1 MNRDIEFA
9 DSLAASERTPDSIK
23 PQVLIR
29 TDLADQYTTLPGPL
43 GDLYVGF
50 TSLGVTSIVPTGDES
65 MFLEVHA
72 GTVGRPAY
80 RADDLPTSLGA
91 LLVKA
96 LDTGKLGRLPVDL
109 RQLSEFQREVLDVTT
124 GIPPGEV
131 RPYGWV
137 AREMGKTGAVRAVG
151 SALARNPVP
160 IVIPCHRVVRSDGAV
175 GNYAFG
181 PPMKRALLEHEGMS
195 SELFE
200 PGSLRY
206 IGSDT
211 TGVFCYPTCR
221 HARRISSAHRM
232 VFRSPQRA
240 VDAGYRPCKV
250 CRPGSGETH

>member
-1 MNRDIEFA
+1 MNQDIEIP
-9 DSLAASERTPDSIK
+9 DSLTVFEPTPDSIK
-23 PQVLIR
+23 PQVMIR
-29 TDLADQYTTLPGPL
+29 TDLADQYTTVAGPI

-50 TSLGVTSIVPTGDES
+50 TSLGVTSIVPTRDES
-65 MFLEVHA
+65 MFLDVHA

-80 RADDLPTSLGA
+80 RAQELPARLGT
-91 LLVKA
+91 LLVKSF
-96 LDTGKLGRLPVDL
+96 DTGKLGKLPVDL
-109 RQLSEFQREVLDVTT
+109 RQLSAFQREVLDVTT

-137 AREMGKTGAVRAVG
+137 AREMGNRGAVRAVG
-151 SALARNPVP
+151 SALGRNPVP

-181 PPMKRALLEHEGMS
+181 PLMKKTLLEHEGMS

-206 IGSDT
+206 VGSDT

-221 HARRISSAHRM
+221 HARRIAASHRA
-232 VFRSPQRA
+232 VFRSRQRA
-240 VDAGYRPCKV
+240 VDAGYRPCQV
-250 CRPGSGETH
+250 CRPG